1 MLFFYHYFFYTRIFN
16 THSEIKYL
24 WIFASNLE
32 TEEEMLKNSQ
42 FCYHA
47 KKLGDSLNNVVTAL
61 TSPSET
67 VDFSGIIDL
76 FKLGRHHCKYGV
88 KEPYYTVRI
97 FIIKSLLYRL
107 IIIKLNILKGFSR
120 MYDFCSKE
128 NDRRSPVIQ

>member
-1 MLFFYHYFFYTRIFN
+1 M
-16 THSEIKYL
+16 

-61 TSPSET
+61 TSPSEI

-76 FKLGRHHCKYGV
+76 FKLGRHLCKYGV
-88 KEPYYTVRI
+88 QESYYAVRI
-97 FIIKSLLYRL
+97 FILKSLLY
-107 IIIKLNILKGFSR
+107 NI
-120 MYDFCSKE
+120 D
-128 NDRRSPVIQ
+128 